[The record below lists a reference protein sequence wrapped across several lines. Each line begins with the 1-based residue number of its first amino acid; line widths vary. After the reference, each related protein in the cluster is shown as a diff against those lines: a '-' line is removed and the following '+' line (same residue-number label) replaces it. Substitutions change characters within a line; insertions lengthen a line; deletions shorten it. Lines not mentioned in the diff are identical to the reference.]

1 MKRLGELYDYILLKA
16 AHAKASYY
24 LFILSVTESSFFP
37 IPPDVMLAPMCL
49 AKPARAWNFALITTI
64 GSVLGGV
71 IGYLIGKF
79 LFDSIDPL
87 ITQMDYMMAYQKAVH
102 WFNEWG
108 FWAILIAGFTP
119 IPYKVFT
126 IAAGVLNMAFIPFV
140 IGSTIGRGGTF
151 LFGGVSSPTIWQT
164 NRLCSQKIHGPNWL
178 GRSNYCSSC
187 HTFLTAKIIFNFQAN
202 FLTSKRSFHGYQ
214 AVALGYLRWAGRLL
228 YQPRRTYSLQFL
240 LPLHDL

>member
-49 AKPARAWNFALITTI
+49 AKPSRAWNFALITTI

-140 IGSTIGRGGTF
+140 IGSAIGRGARF
-151 LFGGVSSPTIWQT
+151 YLVAFLVRLFGKQIDYVLKKYMDRIGWGVLIIAVVAI
-164 NRLCSQKIHGPNWL
+164 L
-178 GRSNYCSSC
+178 
-187 HTFLTAKIIFNFQAN
+187 FLQLK
-202 FLTSKRSFHGYQ
+202 
-214 AVALGYLRWAGRLL
+214 
-228 YQPRRTYSLQFL
+228 
-240 LPLHDL
+240 